1 MSSRSTSPGLKHF
14 LEIHFEKNMCGIA
27 AIYAYLQPSPPIDRD
42 ELLRMRDAM
51 EKRGPDGAGLWVS
64 QQTNIGLAHRRLSII
79 DLSHAGDQ
87 PMSTPDGRLR
97 IVFNGEIYN
106 YRKLR
111 DQLKAKGHL
120 FRSDSDTEVLLHAW
134 REYGQKMVHH
144 LRGMFAFVIVDED
157 RRGLFLARDH
167 FGIKPLY
174 YHDDGKTFRAAS
186 QVKAMLA
193 GGGIQMRPEPAGHVG
208 FHLMGCVP
216 EPYTLYRNLFALPA
230 GHTLWVDSCGPRTPH
245 RYFNITDELEEATA
259 TRIRQPFTETLK
271 DALYDSVRHHLIAD
285 VPVGVF
291 LSSGL
296 DSSTLTAI
304 ATEVM
309 APASLK
315 GEDLGRVPLQ
325 AITLGFLEYENTP
338 ADEVPLARMLAKR
351 YGCAHHVG
359 RITQEDFAANLSAIL
374 SAMDQPSIDGVNTW
388 FVAREA
394 RRAGLKVVL
403 SGLGG
408 DELLGGYPSFRQIP
422 KLVSRIRPLA
432 LIPGLGMALRF
443 ISAPLLRHFTSPK
456 YAGLFEYGG
465 SYGGAYLLR
474 RGLFMP
480 WELPRFMDGEFV
492 REGWSTL
499 QPVLR
504 LDEWTSRVKSPHAK
518 VMTMEMGCYMR
529 NMLLRDSDWAG
540 MAHSLEIRVPMVDI
554 SLFRALAP
562 YLVNEIPH
570 AKRDLADLPKRFLPD
585 EITRRPKT
593 GFSIPVR
600 DWMTAH
606 AKITGQRGL
615 RGWAGYVIKSDQKQ
629 GHSCENEPQGEKF
642 PAMPPNSEPATAKG
656 KTVLALMSDAYGGRG
671 GIAKFNRDLLWALCA
686 APTVQEIIA
695 VPRLLQNTPEA
706 LPNKLRWITAGLGGK
721 IRYARAILGV
731 LRGSAKADVVLCGH
745 VNLLPLAWLA
755 ARAKHASLWC
765 VIHGTDAWQP
775 SKSALV
781 NRLLRKVDGVI
792 AVSDTTRKR
801 FSAWSGVPEENI
813 HILPNCY
820 DPALFYPAS
829 QNELLVNRYNLRDQ
843 DVLLTVGRL
852 SSSERCKGFDEVIE
866 LLPELSRENSRIVY
880 LVVGEGDDRP
890 RLEEKARALGV
901 TDKVIFAGYVEEAEK
916 ADHYRL
922 ADVFVMPSRGEGFGI
937 VFLEALAC
945 GVPVIGSELDGSRE
959 ALADGRLGLLVDP
972 TKPDEIR
979 EAIRSALQAGRG
991 NQPEGLME
999 FSLCGFKEKAWKIL
1013 DRATQ
1018 A

>member
-1 MSSRSTSPGLKHF
+1 
-14 LEIHFEKNMCGIA
+14 MCGIA
-27 AIYAYLQPSPPIDRD
+27 AIYAYRQPSPPIDRD
-42 ELLRMRDAM
+42 ELLRIRDAM

-64 QQTNIGLAHRRLSII
+64 QDGGIGLAHRRLSII
-79 DLSHAGDQ
+79 DLSPAGDQ

-134 REYGQKMVHH
+134 REYGQEMVHH
-144 LRGMFAFVIVDED
+144 LRGMFAFVILDED

-174 YHDDGKTFRAAS
+174 YHDDGMTFRAAS
-186 QVKAMLA
+186 QVKAILA
-193 GGGIQMRPEPAGHVG
+193 GGGIETRPEPAGHVG

-216 EPYTLYRNLFALPA
+216 EPYTLYRNLFALSA

-245 RYFNITDELEEATA
+245 RYFDITDELEEATA

-271 DALYDSVRHHLIAD
+271 EALYDSVRHHLIAD

-296 DSSTLTAI
+296 DSATLTAI

-309 APASLK
+309 APAFLK
-315 GEDLGRVPLQ
+315 GENLGREIAPLQ
-325 AITLGFLEYENTP
+325 AITLGFLEYENTS

-388 FVAREA
+388 FVAHEA

-432 LIPGLGMALRF
+432 LIPGLGKALRF

-480 WELPRFMDGEFV
+480 WELPQFMDGDLV
-492 REGWSTL
+492 REGWATL

-504 LDEWTSRVKSPHAK
+504 LNEWTSRVKSPHAK

-554 SLFRALAP
+554 SLFRAIAP

-570 AKRDLADLPKRFLPD
+570 SKSDLANLPKRFLPD

-600 DWMTAH
+600 EWMATQGQ
-606 AKITGQRGL
+606 ITGQRGL
-615 RGWAGYVIKSDQKQ
+615 RGWAGYVIKSDQK
-629 GHSCENEPQGEKF
+629 HSCE
-642 PAMPPNSEPATAKG
+642 SEPKDESRKAPPGSKHVNASEG
-656 KTVLALMSDAYGGRG
+656 KTVLAFVSDAYGGRG

-686 APTVQEIIA
+686 APTVRQITA
-695 VPRLLQNTPEA
+695 LPRLMENTQEA
-706 LPNKLRWITAGLGGK
+706 LPNKLRWLTSGLGGK
-721 IRYARAILGV
+721 IRFTRAVLGV
-731 LRGSAKADVVLCGH
+731 LPGNAKTDVVLCCH

-755 ARAKHASLWC
+755 ARMRRAPLWC
-765 VIHGTDAWQP
+765 VIHGIDAWQP
-775 SKSALV
+775 HNSALV
-781 NRLLRKVDGVI
+781 NRLLRQVDGVI

-801 FSAWSGVPEENI
+801 FSAWSGVSEENI

-820 DPALFYPAS
+820 DPALFYPALK
-829 QNELLVNRYNLRDQ
+829 NEPLASRYNLRDKT
-843 DVLLTVGRL
+843 VLLTVGRL
-852 SSSERCKGFDEVIE
+852 SSSEKYKGFDEVIE

-901 TDKVIFAGYVEEAEK
+901 ADKVIFAGYVEEAEK

-922 ADVFVMPSRGEGFGI
+922 ADVYVMPSRGEGFGI

-945 GVPVIGSELDGSRE
+945 GVPAIGSKLDGSRE

-972 TKPDEIR
+972 TNPEEIR
-979 EAIRSALQAGRG
+979 EAIRAALKAGTG
-991 NQPEGLME
+991 NPPEGLPE

-1013 DRATQ
+1013 DKVTQ